1 MARGQSAVGKFS
13 GLSYNADHP
22 CVGKPHRMA
31 TAIATNSAENLQH
44 VGKVASPCVFVLFGA
59 AGDLSKR
66 KLVPALF
73 NLVRARLLPENL
85 AIVGVSVDELDL
97 DAFRNQVSEF
107 LPRDDGAAESF
118 EWLKQRLFYE
128 RGDFGDPNTFARLR
142 ERLAQV
148 DAHWKTEGN
157 YLFYLATAPKF
168 FTPIVQALG
177 AAGLSK
183 QGDAYWRRVVFEKP
197 FGQDLDSA
205 KALNRDIK
213 SVLQENQI
221 YRIDHYLGK
230 ETVQNIMVFR
240 FDNAIFEPLWNR
252 RYIDHV
258 QITNAETVGVERRGA
273 YFDNAGTLRDMVPNH
288 VMQLLSLTAMESP
301 VSFHADAVRNEQAK
315 VLHSIQPLNSSDV
328 LQCSVRGQYGP
339 GKLAGESVPGYR
351 AEPGVAPESR
361 TETFVALKLNID
373 NWRWAGVPFY
383 LRSGKRLAR
392 RHTEIAIQF
401 KRMPFELFRKTPFHK
416 LHTNT
421 LVIQIQPVEGISLS
435 FGAKIPGPL
444 LRVGSVDM
452 SFEYSKYFGA
462 DAYTGYEVLLYDCMI
477 GDATLF
483 QHADMVEGGWSV
495 VNPILDVWRALPPR
509 KFPNYASG
517 TWGPAEAD
525 QMMDADGRQ
534 WRTIA

>member
-1 MARGQSAVGKFS
+1 MPATLQPQSETGINLTGHVAG
-13 GLSYNADHP
+13 P
-22 CVGKPHRMA
+22 C
-31 TAIATNSAENLQH
+31 I
-44 VGKVASPCVFVLFGA
+44 FVLFGA
-59 AGDLSKR
+59 AGDLTKR
-66 KLVPALF
+66 KLIPALF
-73 NLVRARLLPENL
+73 NLVRAKLLPDKF
-85 AIVGVSVDELDL
+85 AVMGVSVDDL
-97 DAFRNQVSEF
+97 DAEGFRNQVSEF
-107 LPRDDGAAESF
+107 LPAHEGEAY
-118 EWLKQRLFYE
+118 EWLRSRLFYE
-128 RGDFGDPNTFARLR
+128 RGDFGDSNAFTRLR
-142 ERLAQV
+142 DRLGV
-148 DAHWKTEGN
+148 IDAESHTEGN

-168 FTPIVQALG
+168 FAQIVQQLG
-177 AAGLSK
+177 RAGLSR
-183 QGDAYWRRVVFEKP
+183 QENGHWRRVVIEKP

-213 SVLQENQI
+213 AVLQENQI
-221 YRIDHYLGK
+221 FRIDHYLGK

-240 FDNAIFEPLWNR
+240 FDNAIFEPIWNR

-301 VSFHADAVRNEQAK
+301 VSLEADAVRNEQAK
-315 VLHSIQPLNSSDV
+315 VLHSLQPLNSEDV
-328 LQCSVRGQYGP
+328 LQNSVRGQYGD
-339 GKLAGESVPGYR
+339 GVIGEERVPKYR
-351 AEPGVAPESR
+351 AEPGVSTESR

-383 LRSGKRLAR
+383 LRTGKRLAQ

-401 KRMPFELFRKTPFHK
+401 RRMPFELFRNAPFHM

-435 FGAKIPGPL
+435 FGAKVPGPV

-462 DAYTGYEVLLYDCMI
+462 EAYTGYEVLLYDCMI

-483 QHADMVEGGWSV
+483 QRADMVEAGWSV
-495 VNPILDVWRALPPR
+495 IDPVLDVWKALPPR

-517 TWGPAEAD
+517 TWGPVESDQLLQAD
-525 QMMDADGRQ
+525 NRQ
-534 WRTIA
+534 WRTIES

>member
-1 MARGQSAVGKFS
+1 MA
-13 GLSYNADHP
+13 
-22 CVGKPHRMA
+22 A
-31 TAIATNSAENLQH
+31 TITASSEIGMEFA
-44 VGKVASPCVFVLFGA
+44 GKVAEPCVFVLFGA
-59 AGDLSKR
+59 AGDLTKR

-73 NLVRARLLPENL
+73 NLVRAKLLPDTF
-85 AIVGVSVDELDL
+85 AVMGVSVDDL
-97 DAFRNQVSEF
+97 DAEAFRRQVSEF
-107 LPRDDGAAESF
+107 LPTHDGAAY
-118 EWLKQRLFYE
+118 EWLRTRLFYE
-128 RGDFGDPNTFARLR
+128 RGDFGDPNTFLHLR
-142 ERLAQV
+142 DRLAAI
-148 DAHWKTEGN
+148 DAEQQTGGN

-168 FTPIVQALG
+168 FAPIVQQLG
-177 AAGLSK
+177 RAELSR
-183 QGDAYWRRVVFEKP
+183 QESGQWRRVVIEKP
-197 FGQDLDSA
+197 FGQDLESA

-240 FDNAIFEPLWNR
+240 FDNAIFEPIWNR

-301 VSFHADAVRNEQAK
+301 VSFQADAVRNEQAK
-315 VLHSIQPLNSSDV
+315 VLHSLQALNAEDV
-328 LQCSVRGQYGP
+328 LQQSVRGQYGD
-339 GKLAGESVPGYR
+339 GLIAEERVPRYR
-351 AEPGVAPESR
+351 SEPGVNPDSR

-383 LRSGKRLAR
+383 FRTGKRLAK

-401 KRMPFELFRKTPFHK
+401 KRMPFELFRNAPFHK

-435 FGAKIPGPL
+435 FGAKIPGPV

-462 DAYTGYEVLLYDCMI
+462 DAYTGYEVLLYDCMM

-483 QHADMVEGGWSV
+483 QRADMVEAGWSV
-495 VNPILDVWRALPPR
+495 IDPVLDVWKAVPPR
-509 KFPNYASG
+509 KFPNYACGS
-517 TWGPAEAD
+517 WGPAESD
-525 QMMDADGRQ
+525 QLLETDNRQ
-534 WRTIA
+534 WRKIEP

>member
-1 MARGQSAVGKFS
+1 
-13 GLSYNADHP
+13 
-22 CVGKPHRMA
+22 MA
-31 TAIATNSAENLQH
+31 TTTQTNPERDLGFAERAA
-44 VGKVASPCVFVLFGA
+44 GPCVFVLFGA
-59 AGDLSKR
+59 AGDLTKR

-73 NLVRARLLPENL
+73 NLGKAKLLPENF
-85 AIVGVSVDELDL
+85 AVMGVSVDNLSLD
-97 DAFRNQVSEF
+97 DFRTQVTSF
-107 LPRDDGAAESF
+107 LPTGPDSAGALDWF
-118 EWLKQRLFYE
+118 RQRLFYE
-128 RGDFGDPNTFARLR
+128 RGDFADPNTFTKLR
-142 ERLAQV
+142 ERLTIL
-148 DAHWKTEGN
+148 DAEQHTDGN

-168 FTPIVQALG
+168 FAQIVQQLG
-177 AAGLSK
+177 AVALSR
-183 QGDAYWRRVVFEKP
+183 QENGRWRRVVIEKP
-197 FGQDLDSA
+197 FGHDLDSA
-205 KALNRDIK
+205 QALNRDIK
-213 SVLQENQI
+213 TVLQENQI

-240 FDNAIFEPLWNR
+240 FDNAIFEPIWNR

-258 QITNAETVGVERRGA
+258 QITNAETVGVELRGG
-273 YFDNAGTLRDMVPNH
+273 YFDTAGTLRDMVPNH

-315 VLHSIQPLNSSDV
+315 VLHSIQYLGSDDV
-328 LQCSVRGQYGP
+328 LQRSVRGQYGE
-339 GKLAGESVPGYR
+339 GAIAGERVPSYR
-351 AEPGVAPESR
+351 KEPGVAAESR
-361 TETFVALKLNID
+361 TETFAALKLNID

-383 LRSGKRLAR
+383 LRTGKRLAQ

-401 KRMPFELFRKTPFHK
+401 KRTPFELFRNAPLHE
-416 LHTNT
+416 HTNT

-483 QHADMVEGGWSV
+483 QRADMVEAGWKV
-495 VNPILDVWRALPPR
+495 VDPVLDVWRALPPR

-517 TWGPAEAD
+517 SWGPADSD
-525 QMMDADGRQ
+525 QLMELDGRQ
-534 WRTIA
+534 WRRIEP

>member
-1 MARGQSAVGKFS
+1 MPATIQPQSETGINLTGHVAG
-13 GLSYNADHP
+13 P
-22 CVGKPHRMA
+22 C
-31 TAIATNSAENLQH
+31 I
-44 VGKVASPCVFVLFGA
+44 FVLFGA
-59 AGDLSKR
+59 AGDLTKR
-66 KLVPALF
+66 KLIPALF
-73 NLVRARLLPENL
+73 NLVRAKLLPDKF
-85 AIVGVSVDELDL
+85 AVMGVSVDDL
-97 DAFRNQVSEF
+97 DAEGFRNQVSEF
-107 LPRDDGAAESF
+107 LPAHEGEAY
-118 EWLKQRLFYE
+118 EWLRSRLFYE
-128 RGDFGDPNTFARLR
+128 RGDFGDSNAFTRLR
-142 ERLAQV
+142 DRLGV
-148 DAHWKTEGN
+148 IDAESHTEGN

-168 FTPIVQALG
+168 FAQIVQQLG
-177 AAGLSK
+177 RAGLSR
-183 QGDAYWRRVVFEKP
+183 QENGHWRRVVFEKP

-213 SVLQENQI
+213 AVLQENQI
-221 YRIDHYLGK
+221 FRIDHYLGK

-240 FDNAIFEPLWNR
+240 FDNAIFEPIWNR

-301 VSFHADAVRNEQAK
+301 VSLEADAVRNEQAK
-315 VLHSIQPLNSSDV
+315 VLHSLQPLNSEDV
-328 LQCSVRGQYGP
+328 LQNSVRGQYGD
-339 GKLAGESVPGYR
+339 GVIGEERVPKYR
-351 AEPGVAPESR
+351 AEPGVSTESR

-383 LRSGKRLAR
+383 LRTGKRLAQ

-401 KRMPFELFRKTPFHK
+401 RRMPFELFRNAPFHM

-435 FGAKIPGPL
+435 FGAKVPGPV

-462 DAYTGYEVLLYDCMI
+462 EAYTGYEVLLYDCMI

-483 QHADMVEGGWSV
+483 QRADMVEAGWSV
-495 VNPILDVWRALPPR
+495 IDPVLDVWKALPPR

-517 TWGPAEAD
+517 TWGPVESDQLLQAD
-525 QMMDADGRQ
+525 NRQ
-534 WRTIA
+534 WRTIES

>member
-1 MARGQSAVGKFS
+1 MGASTEAKPEVALEYAGKSAG
-13 GLSYNADHP
+13 
-22 CVGKPHRMA
+22 
-31 TAIATNSAENLQH
+31 
-44 VGKVASPCVFVLFGA
+44 PCVFVLFGA
-59 AGDLSKR
+59 AGDLTKR

-73 NLVRARLLPENL
+73 NLVKAKLLPENF
-85 AIVGVSVDELDL
+85 AVMGVSVDDL
-97 DAFRNQVSEF
+97 TPEAFRDQVSEF
-107 LPRDDGAAESF
+107 LPIGEPDAGARD
-118 EWLKQRLFYE
+118 WLRQRLFYH
-128 RGDFGDPNTFARLR
+128 RGDFADPGTFSQLRDRLM
-142 ERLAQV
+142 EIDTQSG
-148 DAHWKTEGN
+148 TPGN

-168 FTPIVQALG
+168 FASIVQQLG
-177 AAGLSK
+177 KAGLSK
-183 QGDAYWRRVVFEKP
+183 QEPELWRRVVIEKP
-197 FGQDLDSA
+197 FGHDLDSA
-205 KALNRDIK
+205 KTLNRDIK
-213 SVLQENQI
+213 AVLQENQI

-240 FDNAIFEPLWNR
+240 FDNAIFEPIWNR

-315 VLHSIQPLNSSDV
+315 VLHSLQPLNSEDV
-328 LQCSVRGQYGP
+328 LQRSVRGQYGD
-339 GKLAGESVPGYR
+339 GLLGEEKVPRYR
-351 AEPGVAPESR
+351 SEPGVAPESR

-383 LRSGKRLAR
+383 LRTGKRLAK
-392 RHTEIAIQF
+392 RHTEIAIHF
-401 KRMPFELFRKTPFHK
+401 KRMPFELFRNAPFHK

-435 FGAKIPGPL
+435 FGAKVPGPL

-462 DAYTGYEVLLYDCMI
+462 DAYTGYEVLLYDCMM

-483 QHADMVEGGWSV
+483 QRADMVEAGWRV
-495 VNPILDVWRALPPR
+495 VDPVLDVWRALPPR

-525 QMMDADGRQ
+525 QLLELDDRQ
-534 WRTIA
+534 WRKIEP